1 MYTANVKN
9 VRYVLNECKSSI
21 ELNIS
26 KIDVIDKKYAL
37 VIL

>member
-9 VRYVLNECKSSI
+9 IRYVLNECKSLM

-26 KIDVIDKKYAL
+26 KIDVRDKKYAF

>member
-9 VRYVLNECKSSI
+9 IRYILNECKSLMK
-21 ELNIS
+21 LNIS
-26 KIDVIDKKYAL
+26 KINVRDKKYAL

>member
-1 MYTANVKN
+1 MCTANVKN
-9 VRYVLNECKSSI
+9 IRYVLNECKSLI

-26 KIDVIDKKYAL
+26 KIDVIDKKYAF